1 MIELLPLLKLLDRD
15 KLLDDTHRTL
25 SELRLVQVRPGE
37 EILIAGNLIST
48 SRPLVVLAPLN
59 TSPEK
64 GTCRRPEPHR
74 CCTAPPPC
82 SPAVPVLSDA

>member
-37 EILIAGNLIST
+37 EILIAGNLVST
-48 SRPLVVLAPLN
+48 SRPLVVLTPLN

-64 GTCRRPEPHR
+64 GTCRQE
-74 CCTAPPPC
+74 A
-82 SPAVPVLSDA
+82 L